1 MKWLLAGE
9 KNSALGCC
17 KSFPQNTHLNS
28 VCFGGVFSVWLSVRS
43 SVGACSALGEL
54 GGGLFIRYSLIFFP
68 LDFSMGLLG
77 FGCVFLVG
85 CILSFWLD
93 FALHFEGFGFGF
105 SV

>member
-9 KNSALGCC
+9 KSSVLGCC

-68 LDFSMGLLG
+68 WIFPWDYWGL
-77 FGCVFLVG
+77 VVSFL
-85 CILSFWLD
+85 
-93 FALHFEGFGFGF
+93 
-105 SV
+105 